1 MLVTTA
7 IDSSIPTGT
16 VLSLVTSTPPSRQDS
31 TGEAHVAMKEKAIEE
46 VFIIN
51 RQCSYLSFQD
61 VSKRFQGDIIDIL
74 RSQ

>member
-7 IDSSIPTGT
+7 IDSIPTGT
-16 VLSLVTSTPPSRQDS
+16 VLSPVTSTPPSRQDS